1 MKLDVWQVWL
11 LFVLIRLGRPWSYG
25 ELVFLGVVLGA
36 YWTWREWRK

>member
-36 YWTWREWRK
+36 